1 MNSGPNFGSLIIIG
15 GVAGISAFGLYL
27 GYKELFE
34 RGGSDKKK
42 NLKEILSS
50 LEDTGFD
57 AEKTLKEHKEKIDK
71 KKRYDKQEKTKRRS
85 ESELLLIDKK
95 AKKDSDKKDSEKKES
110 DKKDSEKKDS
120 EKSKDVKEQTAK
132 AMIINMEKND
142 LPKVMDK
149 KKLSTSNEEIE
160 SLVGIPVTEGINA
173 QFLLENDTIR
183 TIDKEIPKD
192 SKKKKKKCKKKKNS
206 KTKSKEV

>member
-34 RGGSDKKK
+34 RGKDGKKK

-50 LEDTGFD
+50 LESTGFD

-110 DKKDSEKKDS
+110 DKKES
-120 EKSKDVKEQTAK
+120 EKSKEVKK
-132 AMIINMEKND
+132 KVAMATIINIEKND

-192 SKKKKKKCKKKKNS
+192 SKKKKKCKKKKRS

>member
-1 MNSGPNFGSLIIIG
+1 MNNGPNFGSLIIIG

-34 RGGSDKKK
+34 RGKDDKKK

-50 LEDTGFD
+50 IEDNGFD
-57 AEKTLKEHKEKIDK
+57 AEKTLKEHKEKLDK
-71 KKRYDKQEKTKRRS
+71 KKRYDKQERTKRRS
-85 ESELLLIDKK
+85 ESELLYI
-95 AKKDSDKKDSEKKES
+95 DKKDSEKKVSE
-110 DKKDSEKKDS
+110 KKDSEKKDS
-120 EKSKDVKEQTAK
+120 EKKKLDKSIEVKEKVEQVAK
-132 AMIINMEKND
+132 ATIINIEKND
-142 LPKVMDK
+142 LPKVMEK

-192 SKKKKKKCKKKKNS
+192 SKKKKKCKKKKKS

>member
-1 MNSGPNFGSLIIIG
+1 MNNGPNFGSLIIIG

-34 RGGSDKKK
+34 RGKGDKKK

-50 LEDTGFD
+50 IEDNGFD
-57 AEKTLKEHKEKIDK
+57 AEKTLKEHKEKLDK
-71 KKRYDKQEKTKRRS
+71 KKRYDKQERTKRRS

-95 AKKDSDKKDSEKKES
+95 DSEKKVSE
-110 DKKDSEKKDS
+110 KKDSEKKDS
-120 EKSKDVKEQTAK
+120 EKKELDKSIEVKDKVEQVAK
-132 AMIINMEKND
+132 ATIINIEKND
-142 LPKVMDK
+142 LPKVMEK

-192 SKKKKKKCKKKKNS
+192 SKKKKKCKKKKKS
-206 KTKSKEV
+206 KAKSKEV

>member
-34 RGGSDKKK
+34 RGKGGKKK

-50 LEDTGFD
+50 IESTGFD
-57 AEKTLKEHKEKIDK
+57 AEKTLKEHKEKIGK

-95 AKKDSDKKDSEKKES
+95 AKKDSDKKDSEKKG
-110 DKKDSEKKDS
+110 S
-120 EKSKDVKEQTAK
+120 EKSKEVADIETAK
-132 AMIINMEKND
+132 KVAMATIINMEKSD

-149 KKLSTSNEEIE
+149 KKLSTSNEDIE

-192 SKKKKKKCKKKKNS
+192 SKKKKKCKKKK
-206 KTKSKEV
+206 KSKEV

>member
-34 RGGSDKKK
+34 RGKGDKKK

-50 LEDTGFD
+50 IESTGFD
-57 AEKTLKEHKEKIDK
+57 AEKTLKEHKKKIDK

-95 AKKDSDKKDSEKKES
+95 EKKDSDKKDSEKKES
-110 DKKDSEKKDS
+110 
-120 EKSKDVKEQTAK
+120 EKSKEVVDIETAK
-132 AMIINMEKND
+132 KVEKVAMATIINMEKSD

-149 KKLSTSNEEIE
+149 KKLSTSNEDIE

-192 SKKKKKKCKKKKNS
+192 SKKKKKCKKKKKS
-206 KTKSKEV
+206 KSTSKEV

>member
-1 MNSGPNFGSLIIIG
+1 MNNGPNFGSLIIIG

-34 RGGSDKKK
+34 RGDKKK

-50 LEDTGFD
+50 IEDNGFD
-57 AEKTLKEHKEKIDK
+57 AEKTLKEHKEKLDK
-71 KKRYDKQEKTKRRS
+71 KKRYDKQERTKRRS
-85 ESELLLIDKK
+85 ESELLYI
-95 AKKDSDKKDSEKKES
+95 DKKDSEKKVSE
-110 DKKDSEKKDS
+110 KKDSEKKDS
-120 EKSKDVKEQTAK
+120 EKKELDKSIEVKEKVEQVAK
-132 AMIINMEKND
+132 ATIINIEKND
-142 LPKVMDK
+142 LPKVMEK

-192 SKKKKKKCKKKKNS
+192 SKKKKKCKKKKKS